1 MIEVMNEFWPAMVLM
16 ILLFSGFLCLYRIGR
31 GPTAPDRTVAID
43 ILGTL
48 MVGFCAVLTWVTGEA
63 FYMNIG
69 ISWALLSFI
78 GTIALA
84 KYLEGRAFD
93 E

>member
-1 MIEVMNEFWPAMVLM
+1 M
-16 ILLFSGFLCLYRIGR
+16 ILEIALYLLILCSFFCLIRIGL
-31 GPTAPDRTVAID
+31 GPTAPDITVAID

-48 MVGFCAVLTWVTGEA
+48 VVGFCAILAVKYNLD
-63 FYMNIG
+63 FLLNIA
-69 ISWALLSFI
+69 IAWALLSFI

-84 KYLEGRAFD
+84 KYLERRDFD

>member
-1 MIEVMNEFWPAMVLM
+1 MSDHLFLFGIGVLV
-16 ILLFSGFLCLYRIGR
+16 ISALFCLYRIGR
-31 GPTAPDRTVAID
+31 GPTAPDRAVAID

-48 MVGFCAVLTWVTGEA
+48 MVGFTSLYALRTGKD
-63 FYMNIG
+63 FYMSVAIA
-69 ISWALLSFI
+69 WALLSFI

-84 KYLEGRAFD
+84 KYLEGRSFD

>member
-1 MIEVMNEFWPAMVLM
+1 MMVIHPV
-16 ILLFSGFLCLYRIGR
+16 ILVALLACAFFCLYRIGR
-31 GPTAPDRTVAID
+31 GPSAPDRAVGID

-48 MVGFCAVLTWVTGEA
+48 IVAFAALIGLRTGRDWYLSIA
-63 FYMNIG
+63 LA
-69 ISWALLSFI
+69 WALISFI
-78 GTIALA
+78 GAIALA